1 MINWSATATHRFT
14 ISVKYTQSWKS
25 TTTTTQTTKKQYWHF
40 ASKIIPALHKLVQST
55 QQNINIP
62 VSYQTVLCTISSART
77 LLSQHYMSFVQMQD
91 IYMTKSG
98 QDATKWNSRRILPW
112 LFLFSLLGTK
122 WNHSKMTCEWKNLS
136 HNLLYTVFRRDWVR
150 FSQVTASICKIQCKE
165 LKYANVFRVFSIF
178 AKYLW
183 NLSRL

>member
-14 ISVKYTQSWKS
+14 ISVKYTQSWKLTTT

-40 ASKIIPALHKLVQST
+40 VSKMIPALHKLVQST

-98 QDATKWNSRRILPW
+98 QDATKWNSRRILPR
-112 LFLFSLLGTK
+112 LFLWEQNEIIPRWLVSGK
-122 WNHSKMTCEWKNLS
+122 TC
-136 HNLLYTVFRRDWVR
+136 HIT
-150 FSQVTASICKIQCKE
+150 
-165 LKYANVFRVFSIF
+165 
-178 AKYLW
+178 
-183 NLSRL
+183 